1 VLPLGH
7 IDKMKLTDAIN
18 RYKSYFIAQRYSLKT
33 WQYYEWELAE
43 LSRWL
48 EGRDISEVE
57 KIQTGDLYDYGAEV
71 RQRGFKYPHS
81 PNARIRKDRVSHK
94 ASDEI
99 KEGTLLRTL
108 IVIRA
113 FYSYLE
119 KVFKMENMAKTAFSD
134 IKPKQTRETEY
145 FDDDR
150 LASVLENY
158 GSEMEGA
165 ILHTLL
171 VTGIRQ
177 GELRGCKMSDY
188 SRERNELKVIG
199 KGGAQRTVILTDEC
213 IHIIEHYFSRLNKP
227 KTEYLFCRGDGS
239 PLKSG
244 DIIYMFQKI
253 SVKCGFRVT
262 AHMLRHTMA
271 TLLAMDGVNPFY
283 IQNQLG
289 HKRAETTGR
298 YVHVTPEMVEH
309 HKQVMLKHEPKLVP
323 EVTQPIKPVPKKKR
337 RHNDS

>member
-1 VLPLGH
+1 MLPLGH

-119 KVFKMENMAKTAFSD
+119 KVYKMENIAKIAFPD
-134 IKPKQTRETEY
+134 IRPKQTRETEHLEPE
-145 FDDDR
+145 R

-158 GSEMEGA
+158 GSEREGA

-171 VTGIRQ
+171 ATGIRQ
-177 GELRGCKMSDY
+177 GELRGCKMADY
-188 SRERNELKVIG
+188 SRERKELQVIG
-199 KGGAQRTVILTDEC
+199 KGGAQRTVILTDAC
-213 IHIIEHYFSRLNKP
+213 IAAIDHYLRRLNRP
-227 KTEYLFCRGDGS
+227 RTECLFCREDGS

-271 TLLAMDGVNPFY
+271 TLLARDGVNPFY
-283 IQNQLG
+283 IQKQLG

-298 YVHVTPEMVEH
+298 YVHVTPEMIER
-309 HKQVMLKHEPKLVP
+309 HKQVIEKYEVEQPKQV
-323 EVTQPIKPVPKKKR
+323 KKR
-337 RHNDS
+337 KIGV